1 MNRNDSGGKLI
12 LFALDLVDNGTAN
25 RRRFLLQ
32 CTLKDVELE
41 ATREERDTARR
52 DVRDTHLAKD
62 EIIRRA
68 WEVRD
73 QAVARKNAAEIELAR
88 TRIDVLQIN
97 SQLLE
102 AIQQK
107 VELSQQL
114 DQWQVWLCFRTQGY
128 SAAISISSA
137 SGFISGGH
145 ATTPRRPDEAQTEQ
159 TRTPAPDGPARP
171 AAAWKRYL
179 LLIPAAKKND
189 IQQVPRTLPAVLNP
203 FLLIMKK
210 KPLSISI
217 IIIVIYCNHAETY
230 TLK

>member
-1 MNRNDSGGKLI
+1 MLI
-12 LFALDLVDNGTAN
+12 LMS
-25 RRRFLLQ
+25 Q

-41 ATREERDTARR
+41 AVRDERDTARR

-114 DQWQVWLCFRTQGY
+114 DQWQVKHP
-128 SAAISISSA
+128 SIKVKEIL
-137 SGFISGGH
+137 F
-145 ATTPRRPDEAQTEQ
+145 
-159 TRTPAPDGPARP
+159 
-171 AAAWKRYL
+171 
-179 LLIPAAKKND
+179 
-189 IQQVPRTLPAVLNP
+189 
-203 FLLIMKK
+203 
-210 KPLSISI
+210 
-217 IIIVIYCNHAETY
+217 
-230 TLK
+230 

>member
-1 MNRNDSGGKLI
+1 M
-12 LFALDLVDNGTAN
+12 
-25 RRRFLLQ
+25 
-32 CTLKDVELE
+32 E

-52 DVRDTHLAKD
+52 DARDTHLAKD

-114 DQWQVWLCFRTQGY
+114 DQWQVRKYNSLDLLESDIDKRPVQLIRWTC
-128 SAAISISSA
+128 SSC
-137 SGFISGGH
+137 STI
-145 ATTPRRPDEAQTEQ
+145 R
-159 TRTPAPDGPARP
+159 
-171 AAAWKRYL
+171 
-179 LLIPAAKKND
+179 
-189 IQQVPRTLPAVLNP
+189 
-203 FLLIMKK
+203 
-210 KPLSISI
+210 
-217 IIIVIYCNHAETY
+217 
-230 TLK
+230 

>member
-1 MNRNDSGGKLI
+1 MIKFYWLCRWQL
-12 LFALDLVDNGTAN
+12 
-25 RRRFLLQ
+25 
-32 CTLKDVELE
+32 TLKEVELE

-107 VELSQQL
+107 IELSQQL
-114 DQWQVWLCFRTQGY
+114 EQWQV
-128 SAAISISSA
+128 
-137 SGFISGGH
+137 
-145 ATTPRRPDEAQTEQ
+145 RR
-159 TRTPAPDGPARP
+159 RCAPVIKEPT
-171 AAAWKRYL
+171 
-179 LLIPAAKKND
+179 KN
-189 IQQVPRTLPAVLNP
+189 VG
-203 FLLIMKK
+203 
-210 KPLSISI
+210 
-217 IIIVIYCNHAETY
+217 
-230 TLK
+230 

>member
-1 MNRNDSGGKLI
+1 MELKQL
-12 LFALDLVDNGTAN
+12 
-25 RRRFLLQ
+25 
-32 CTLKDVELE
+32 TLKEVELE

-73 QAVARKNAAEIELAR
+73 QAVSRKNAAEIELAR

-114 DQWQVWLCFRTQGY
+114 DQWQVSKIKNAFNRSTWKQKKNQSPASRDL
-128 SAAISISSA
+128 IISSLLNLCWVVVV
-137 SGFISGGH
+137 STGIFI
-145 ATTPRRPDEAQTEQ
+145 
-159 TRTPAPDGPARP
+159 
-171 AAAWKRYL
+171 
-179 LLIPAAKKND
+179 
-189 IQQVPRTLPAVLNP
+189 
-203 FLLIMKK
+203 
-210 KPLSISI
+210 
-217 IIIVIYCNHAETY
+217 IYIW
-230 TLK
+230 

>member
-1 MNRNDSGGKLI
+1 M
-12 LFALDLVDNGTAN
+12 
-25 RRRFLLQ
+25 
-32 CTLKDVELE
+32 ELE

-114 DQWQVWLCFRTQGY
+114 DQWQVSRAPFFFLYRFFRCVTRSG
-128 SAAISISSA
+128 SANVSTARFVAGNRSICNSFS
-137 SGFISGGH
+137 
-145 ATTPRRPDEAQTEQ
+145 TTR
-159 TRTPAPDGPARP
+159 
-171 AAAWKRYL
+171 
-179 LLIPAAKKND
+179 
-189 IQQVPRTLPAVLNP
+189 
-203 FLLIMKK
+203 
-210 KPLSISI
+210 
-217 IIIVIYCNHAETY
+217 
-230 TLK
+230 

>member
-1 MNRNDSGGKLI
+1 L
-12 LFALDLVDNGTAN
+12 
-25 RRRFLLQ
+25 
-32 CTLKDVELE
+32 TLKEVELE

-107 VELSQQL
+107 IELSQQL
-114 DQWQVWLCFRTQGY
+114 EQWQVRRRCAPVIKGTTKNVGQFHGRWTC
-128 SAAISISSA
+128 SS
-137 SGFISGGH
+137 
-145 ATTPRRPDEAQTEQ
+145 
-159 TRTPAPDGPARP
+159 
-171 AAAWKRYL
+171 
-179 LLIPAAKKND
+179 
-189 IQQVPRTLPAVLNP
+189 
-203 FLLIMKK
+203 
-210 KPLSISI
+210 
-217 IIIVIYCNHAETY
+217 C
-230 TLK
+230 

>member
-1 MNRNDSGGKLI
+1 MIHQQL
-12 LFALDLVDNGTAN
+12 
-25 RRRFLLQ
+25 
-32 CTLKDVELE
+32 TLKEVELE

-114 DQWQVWLCFRTQGY
+114 DQWQVNIDGQNFRHI
-128 SAAISISSA
+128 IS
-137 SGFISGGH
+137 
-145 ATTPRRPDEAQTEQ
+145 R
-159 TRTPAPDGPARP
+159 
-171 AAAWKRYL
+171 
-179 LLIPAAKKND
+179 
-189 IQQVPRTLPAVLNP
+189 
-203 FLLIMKK
+203 
-210 KPLSISI
+210 SI
-217 IIIVIYCNHAETY
+217 N
-230 TLK
+230 